1 MKITI
6 DTKEDSHE
14 DITKVVALLSQ
25 LLTTK
30 ENTLTNVFDN
40 PSSEVPNIMNLF
52 ELQKNVSSTP
62 TPQIPEN
69 SLPKKDIP
77 KIELY

>member
-14 DITKVVALLSQ
+14 DIKKVVALLSQ
-25 LLTTK
+25 LLTTN

-62 TPQIPEN
+62 PNQITEN